1 MLAENEDVNR
11 MRHAMILFANVCN
24 NKWFEKSSIILF
36 LNKRDLFEQKVQQ
49 SPLTIC
55 FPEYVGPNTYEDT
68 TAYIQDKFVQLNES
82 PLSKNVYTHF
92 TCATDTTNVKRVFDA
107 AVDIIILNALQSC
120 GLY

>member
-11 MRHAMILFANVCN
+11 MRHAMNLFANVCN
-24 NKWFEKSSIILF
+24 NNWFEKSSIILF
-36 LNKRDLFEQKVQQ
+36 LNKRDLFAEKISQ
-49 SPLTIC
+49 SPITIC
-55 FPEYVGPNTYEDT
+55 FPEYDGPNTYEDT
-68 TAYIQDKFVQLNES
+68 TAYIQDKFAQLNES
-82 PLSKNVYTHF
+82 PLSKNAYTHF